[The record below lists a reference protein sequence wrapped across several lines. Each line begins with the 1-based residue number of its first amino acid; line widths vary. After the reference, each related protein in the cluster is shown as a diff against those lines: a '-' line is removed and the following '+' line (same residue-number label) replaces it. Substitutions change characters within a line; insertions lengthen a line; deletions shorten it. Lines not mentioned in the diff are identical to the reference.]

1 MLETASRTH
10 GDSGGLVRDS
20 HDCFPGAPVATAT
33 GAGGARVKEVSD
45 GPLGF
50 EAFDFGFE
58 IGFVGA
64 ILENSYWEE
73 NCGESSLWW
82 GVGRVT
88 PGGFRLA
95 GGAADRRPP
104 PTPAV
109 GPP

>member
-33 GAGGARVKEVSD
+33 ATASGAGGARVKEVSD

-50 EAFDFGFE
+50 EAFDLGFA
-58 IGFVGA
+58 IDFVGA

-73 NCGESSLWW
+73 NCIVVKVRCGGE
-82 GVGRVT
+82 R
-88 PGGFRLA
+88 A
-95 GGAADRRPP
+95 G
-104 PTPAV
+104 
-109 GPP
+109 